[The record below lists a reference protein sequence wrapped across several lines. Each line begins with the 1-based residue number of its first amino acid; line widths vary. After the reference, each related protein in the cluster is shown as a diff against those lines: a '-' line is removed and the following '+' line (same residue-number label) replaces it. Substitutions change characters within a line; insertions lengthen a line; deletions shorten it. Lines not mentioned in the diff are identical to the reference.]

1 MKKLWGG
8 AFSESTADLV
18 DRFGQSIKTDL
29 QFWQEDV
36 IGSVA
41 HARMLGETGIISKEE
56 AQILIDGL
64 EKIHEAG
71 PEALEIDVEDVHTA
85 IEYRLRELVGDV
97 AGKLHTARSRNDQVA
112 TAARLMLHNEL
123 LIVLDQIKDFQRV
136 ILAQAIEH
144 KSALMPG
151 YTHQQHAQPITLGF
165 HLMAHFWAL
174 QRHGHRAEELFGLA
188 N

>member
-71 PEALEIDVEDVHTA
+71 PEALEID
-85 IEYRLRELVGDV
+85 
-97 AGKLHTARSRNDQVA
+97 
-112 TAARLMLHNEL
+112 
-123 LIVLDQIKDFQRV
+123 F
-136 ILAQAIEH
+136 
-144 KSALMPG
+144 
-151 YTHQQHAQPITLGF
+151 
-165 HLMAHFWAL
+165 
-174 QRHGHRAEELFGLA
+174 
-188 N
+188 